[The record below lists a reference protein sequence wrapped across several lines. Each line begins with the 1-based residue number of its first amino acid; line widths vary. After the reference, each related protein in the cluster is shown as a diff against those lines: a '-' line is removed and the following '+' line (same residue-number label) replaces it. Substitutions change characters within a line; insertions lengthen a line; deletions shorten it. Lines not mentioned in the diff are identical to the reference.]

1 MSQRVK
7 DLNFGASICT
17 LFCTVI
23 QFNILVDREMHLGVG
38 GTSIVRLN
46 KGLAVNSLSDPLRTL
61 FTPHFCMQNQSIIL
75 VLNIISC
82 LLKILLFFSY
92 RQINLTTV

>member
-1 MSQRVK
+1 M
-7 DLNFGASICT
+7 C
-17 LFCTVI
+17 
-23 QFNILVDREMHLGVG
+23 G

-46 KGLAVNSLSDPLRTL
+46 KGLAVNSLSDPLGTL

-82 LLKILLFFSY
+82 LLKILLSFLLSSDQFDHFLKM
-92 RQINLTTV
+92 N